1 MKFSELITKLHS
13 ASQPHMLMY
22 IDIRSDC
29 ELVDV
34 NILASGQSDVQ
45 AGTLYFA
52 DAGQL
57 TPDTVLPTNL
67 LYYGTLPSE
76 LADRL
81 TNSAMIDRGEFAVL
95 FQTVKELLSYQQ
107 SDQQL
112 YTQVLYMLCNGA
124 ELDRVLTK
132 MTDVTGDLFVV
143 IDSTGKLV
151 AKTKNFYVDYPLWM
165 RSIEQGYCSDI
176 LMEYIEDRRRKNEYS
191 LSDKPFTLFCE
202 HMQRYLLC
210 TRIVYDNFMMGY
222 VIIVSKTGM
231 FSAAEQQII
240 PLLSSSAKERIVKS
254 NNGNWIDYR
263 ASQLNNIF
271 ADMLAGA
278 QNVDMERRMKL
289 AKLSFPEQKCLAI
302 IRPVYYKE
310 PAYYKSRLIPDMQAI
325 FGKTAFSVVKNDLV
339 LLLTAADGGT
349 ITPEQRAAL
358 EQYTQGHRLIVGISN
373 CFQANNQLSLHYNM
387 LLQTLQLAKQMRSDQ
402 KLFFFSDYVYYA
414 LLDQVEDKSLLS
426 FIRHPALDTLIH
438 YDREKSAELYQTLRV
453 FTKCGFNKAHT
464 SERLFLHRNTV
475 NYRIAQ
481 IESICGIDLSTTE
494 LLFSLQLSFLIDGY
508 LNSGAVDSVPMTM
521 TVAAI
526 CGFAGVI
533 TNTDA
538 FQSMITAITSISI
551 APILICWV
559 VVALMCMLTGGSST
573 GQLVALPI
581 IAPKLQALG
590 LTASTIHRVS
600 AFAATTLDS
609 MPYSG
614 SILMLLPMCHMK
626 LKEVYPAL
634 FVTTVIATTVGT
646 AAVTLMCVLFP
657 GLA

>member
-29 ELVDV
+29 ELADV

-67 LYYGTLPSE
+67 LYYGTLPPE

-222 VIIVSKTGM
+222 VIIV
-231 FSAAEQQII
+231 FSR
-240 PLLSSSAKERIVKS
+240 SVK
-254 NNGNWIDYR
+254 
-263 ASQLNNIF
+263 
-271 ADMLAGA
+271 
-278 QNVDMERRMKL
+278 
-289 AKLSFPEQKCLAI
+289 
-302 IRPVYYKE
+302 
-310 PAYYKSRLIPDMQAI
+310 
-325 FGKTAFSVVKNDLV
+325 
-339 LLLTAADGGT
+339 
-349 ITPEQRAAL
+349 
-358 EQYTQGHRLIVGISN
+358 
-373 CFQANNQLSLHYNM
+373 
-387 LLQTLQLAKQMRSDQ
+387 
-402 KLFFFSDYVYYA
+402 
-414 LLDQVEDKSLLS
+414 
-426 FIRHPALDTLIH
+426 
-438 YDREKSAELYQTLRV
+438 
-453 FTKCGFNKAHT
+453 
-464 SERLFLHRNTV
+464 FL
-475 NYRIAQ
+475 
-481 IESICGIDLSTTE
+481 
-494 LLFSLQLSFLIDGY
+494 
-508 LNSGAVDSVPMTM
+508 
-521 TVAAI
+521 
-526 CGFAGVI
+526 
-533 TNTDA
+533 
-538 FQSMITAITSISI
+538 
-551 APILICWV
+551 
-559 VVALMCMLTGGSST
+559 
-573 GQLVALPI
+573 
-581 IAPKLQALG
+581 
-590 LTASTIHRVS
+590 
-600 AFAATTLDS
+600 
-609 MPYSG
+609 
-614 SILMLLPMCHMK
+614 
-626 LKEVYPAL
+626 
-634 FVTTVIATTVGT
+634 
-646 AAVTLMCVLFP
+646 
-657 GLA
+657 

>member
-1 MKFSELITKLHS
+1 MKFSELISKLHA
-13 ASQPHMLMY
+13 ASQPHMLMH

-29 ELVDV
+29 ELMDV
-34 NILASGQSDVQ
+34 NILAPGQSDVQ
-45 AGTLYFA
+45 TGTLYFA
-52 DAGQL
+52 DAGLL

-67 LYYGTLPSE
+67 MYYGALPPE
-76 LADRL
+76 LASGL
-81 TNSAMIDRGEFAVL
+81 TNSAMIDRGEFAAL
-95 FQTVKELLSYQQ
+95 FQSVKELLSYQQ

-112 YTQVLYMLCNGA
+112 YTQVLYMLCNGTD
-124 ELDRVLTK
+124 LDRVLTK
-132 MTDVTGDLFVV
+132 MTDVTGDLFVM

-165 RSIEQGYCSDI
+165 KSIEQGYCSDI

-263 ASQLNNIF
+263 ASQLNNVF
-271 ADMLAGA
+271 TDMLTGT
-278 QNVDMERRMKL
+278 QNMPGSPQVTNVAAM
-289 AKLSFPEQKCLAI
+289 
-302 IRPVYYKE
+302 
-310 PAYYKSRLIPDMQAI
+310 
-325 FGKTAFSVVKNDLV
+325 TV
-339 LLLTAADGGT
+339 LGTAADVALVPGLVGAVAE
-349 ITPEQRAAL
+349 IAAILVIMNLLINRARKRGEHFEL
-358 EQYTQGHRLIVGISN
+358 HPLDPRYVNTGSKPKLIV
-373 CFQANNQLSLHYNM
+373 
-387 LLQTLQLAKQMRSDQ
+387 
-402 KLFFFSDYVYYA
+402 A
-414 LLDQVEDKSLLS
+414 LLPMV
-426 FIRHPALDTLIH
+426 
-438 YDREKSAELYQTLRV
+438 V
-453 FTKCGFNKAHT
+453 
-464 SERLFLHRNTV
+464 LFLLFNIWKL
-475 NYRIAQ
+475 NINICLLCSIAL
-481 IESICGIDLSTTE
+481 SIALFWPQLRHKDLKAM
-494 LLFSLQLSFLIDGY
+494 

-526 CGFAGVI
+526 CGFAGVL
-533 TNTDA
+533 TNTEA
-538 FQSMITAITSISI
+538 FQSMIDAITSISI

>member
-29 ELVDV
+29 ELADV

-67 LYYGTLPSE
+67 LYYGTLPPE

-95 FQTVKELLSYQQ
+95 FQTAKELLSYQQ

-165 RSIEQGYCSDI
+165 RSIE
-176 LMEYIEDRRRKNEYS
+176 
-191 LSDKPFTLFCE
+191 
-202 HMQRYLLC
+202 
-210 TRIVYDNFMMGY
+210 
-222 VIIVSKTGM
+222 
-231 FSAAEQQII
+231 
-240 PLLSSSAKERIVKS
+240 
-254 NNGNWIDYR
+254 
-263 ASQLNNIF
+263 
-271 ADMLAGA
+271 LAGT

-349 ITPEQRAAL
+349 ITPEQRTAL

-508 LNSGAVDSVPMTM
+508 LNN
-521 TVAAI
+521 VA
-526 CGFAGVI
+526 F
-533 TNTDA
+533 
-538 FQSMITAITSISI
+538 
-551 APILICWV
+551 
-559 VVALMCMLTGGSST
+559 
-573 GQLVALPI
+573 
-581 IAPKLQALG
+581 
-590 LTASTIHRVS
+590 
-600 AFAATTLDS
+600 
-609 MPYSG
+609 
-614 SILMLLPMCHMK
+614 
-626 LKEVYPAL
+626 
-634 FVTTVIATTVGT
+634 
-646 AAVTLMCVLFP
+646 
-657 GLA
+657 

>member
-67 LYYGTLPSE
+67 LYYGTLPPE
-76 LADRL
+76 LAGRL

-210 TRIVYDNFMMGY
+210 TRIV
-222 VIIVSKTGM
+222 
-231 FSAAEQQII
+231 
-240 PLLSSSAKERIVKS
+240 RS

-508 LNSGAVDSVPMTM
+508 LNN
-521 TVAAI
+521 VA
-526 CGFAGVI
+526 F
-533 TNTDA
+533 
-538 FQSMITAITSISI
+538 
-551 APILICWV
+551 
-559 VVALMCMLTGGSST
+559 
-573 GQLVALPI
+573 
-581 IAPKLQALG
+581 
-590 LTASTIHRVS
+590 
-600 AFAATTLDS
+600 
-609 MPYSG
+609 
-614 SILMLLPMCHMK
+614 
-626 LKEVYPAL
+626 
-634 FVTTVIATTVGT
+634 
-646 AAVTLMCVLFP
+646 
-657 GLA
+657 

>member
-29 ELVDV
+29 ELADV

-67 LYYGTLPSE
+67 LYYGTLPPE
-76 LADRL
+76 LAGRL

-240 PLLSSSAKERIVKS
+240 PLLSSSAKERIVRN

-310 PAYYKSRLIPDMQAI
+310 
-325 FGKTAFSVVKNDLV
+325 
-339 LLLTAADGGT
+339 LLLTATDGGT

-508 LNSGAVDSVPMTM
+508 LNN
-521 TVAAI
+521 VA
-526 CGFAGVI
+526 F
-533 TNTDA
+533 
-538 FQSMITAITSISI
+538 
-551 APILICWV
+551 
-559 VVALMCMLTGGSST
+559 
-573 GQLVALPI
+573 
-581 IAPKLQALG
+581 
-590 LTASTIHRVS
+590 
-600 AFAATTLDS
+600 
-609 MPYSG
+609 
-614 SILMLLPMCHMK
+614 
-626 LKEVYPAL
+626 
-634 FVTTVIATTVGT
+634 
-646 AAVTLMCVLFP
+646 
-657 GLA
+657 

>member
-1 MKFSELITKLHS
+1 MRILPPHPCLCKYFNHLFCEFPYARNTKKSLILCGTDNPAAVHNDPARRGNDRRCVPCTTTRRLFVAQHNGSGCARTPPCSIIELNIFLTILVYPRRHDREIFRTDHKAAFGQS
-13 ASQPHMLMY
+13 AAYAHVHR
-22 IDIRSDC
+22 IRSDC
-29 ELVDV
+29 ELADV

-67 LYYGTLPSE
+67 LYYGTLPPE

-240 PLLSSSAKERIVKS
+240 PLLSNSAKERIVKS

-414 LLDQVEDKSLLS
+414 LLDQAEDKSLLS

-508 LNSGAVDSVPMTM
+508 LNN
-521 TVAAI
+521 VA
-526 CGFAGVI
+526 F
-533 TNTDA
+533 
-538 FQSMITAITSISI
+538 
-551 APILICWV
+551 
-559 VVALMCMLTGGSST
+559 
-573 GQLVALPI
+573 
-581 IAPKLQALG
+581 
-590 LTASTIHRVS
+590 
-600 AFAATTLDS
+600 
-609 MPYSG
+609 
-614 SILMLLPMCHMK
+614 
-626 LKEVYPAL
+626 
-634 FVTTVIATTVGT
+634 
-646 AAVTLMCVLFP
+646 
-657 GLA
+657 

>member
-29 ELVDV
+29 ELADV

-67 LYYGTLPSE
+67 LYYGTLPPE

-387 LLQTLQLAKQMRSDQ
+387 LLQTLQLAKQMRSDHML
-402 KLFFFSDYVYYA
+402 KHLN
-414 LLDQVEDKSLLS
+414 LDFPITVVGYTLNTMVACQNRSNISL
-426 FIRHPALDTLIH
+426 I
-438 YDREKSAELYQTLRV
+438 
-453 FTKCGFNKAHT
+453 CGGGFY
-464 SERLFLHRNTV
+464 HRNTELFDSPEGV
-475 NYRIAQ
+475 ALISRLNINKCFMAAAGVTSKGNLSCIEPYEFMYKKAAINSSSTRI
-481 IESICGIDLSTTE
+481 
-494 LLFSLQLSFLIDGY
+494 LL
-508 LNSGAVDSVPMTM
+508 VDSSKFGKMRPCMFSNLSDFDM
-521 TVAAI
+521 
-526 CGFAGVI
+526 VI
-533 TNTDA
+533 TDSDIGGNWISL
-538 FQSMITAITSISI
+538 FEQSN
-551 APILICWV
+551 LKY
-559 VVALMCMLTGGSST
+559 
-573 GQLVALPI
+573 I
-581 IAPKLQALG
+581 I
-590 LTASTIHRVS
+590 V
-600 AFAATTLDS
+600 
-609 MPYSG
+609 
-614 SILMLLPMCHMK
+614 
-626 LKEVYPAL
+626 
-634 FVTTVIATTVGT
+634 
-646 AAVTLMCVLFP
+646 
-657 GLA
+657 